1 MQISG
6 VISIYVEMQ
15 NGRGFDTKYH
25 YYDRNH
31 TLFSEYASENE
42 MNVAA
47 LKIKNGVDLLFFL
60 RQWIDEFD
68 YYMIKKGVN
77 GPHFYDALCQVYDI
91 CDCSY
96 LHITEEVF
104 AGDEKQQTTT
114 YHLSFSTTQDE
125 NEGLHTLNKQST
137 RQTVTDIQI
146 INQIKQQMDGYS
158 KVPDIDSRRITP
170 PSITRRTGYVEA
182 PKRTPKEK
190 TVLKEKKK
198 RKYSTDEKEKIIND
212 YLEKN
217 QGAFYD
223 LQDALDALGK
233 ESPVTS
239 QTIANWIKELYQ
251 MRVKEFLLTRGVMI
265 EIAADQKRDGNESK
279 EADGDSV
286 RVVQFGELVLSVPEK
301 YQVVYNSDQDRNEE
315 NKRLIIVPEE
325 YSTSD
330 DLKKIPFLIEF
341 EPYICLHDGIEVTA
355 QKADWLERYL
365 AYQWNDRFS
374 SANEWVERE
383 LRPGF
388 GAFYQVKDELAD
400 DRVQTNG
407 MIITNHQLS
416 CFHTYCN
423 ISLHELEKDRVA
435 WIREATDLFLS
446 FICCIG
452 EKKRSMQPR
461 NERLRIPIIE
471 VANMERNK
479 TGNGSEEAGDKPKPA
494 KNEQNGTAISN
505 HQVSI
510 DVIEQKRRE
519 LEQEKRDQELV
530 LKENT
535 GLKGLIGKNAS
546 KRKQALARIEEIRKQ
561 IALLDEIMRK
571 E

>member
-1 MQISG
+1 MLISG
-6 VISIYVEMQ
+6 VISIYVEMLD
-15 NGRGFDTKYH
+15 GRGFGAKYH

-42 MNVAA
+42 MNKAA
-47 LKIKNGVDLLFFL
+47 HKIKNGVDLLSFL

-68 YYMIKKGVN
+68 YYMIKKGQN
-77 GPHFYDALCQVYDI
+77 GPCFYDALCQVYDI

-96 LHITEEVF
+96 LHISEEVF

-114 YHLSFSTTQDE
+114 YHLSFSTVQDE
-125 NEGLHTLNKQST
+125 KEGLHTLNKQSMC
-137 RQTVTDIQI
+137 QTITDIQI
-146 INQIKQQMDGYS
+146 INQNKQQMDGY
-158 KVPDIDSRRITP
+158 KKAPDLDSRSITP
-170 PSITRRTGYVEA
+170 PSITRRTGYVDVQ
-182 PKRTPKEK
+182 KGTPKGN

-198 RKYSTDEKEKIIND
+198 RKYSIDEKEKIIND

-223 LQDALDALGK
+223 LQDAIDALGK
-233 ESPVTS
+233 GSPVTS
-239 QTIANWIKELYQ
+239 QTVANWIKELYQ
-251 MRVKEFLLTRGVMI
+251 MRVKEFLLTKGVMI
-265 EIAADQKRDGNESK
+265 KIDADLKSDENESK
-279 EADGDSV
+279 EEDGDKV
-286 RVVQFGELVLSVPEK
+286 QVVKFGELLLSVPEK
-301 YQVVYNSDQDRNEE
+301 YQVVYNYDQDQNEE
-315 NKRLIIVPEE
+315 NKRLIIVPED
-325 YSTSD
+325 YSIFD
-330 DLKKIPFLIEF
+330 DLKQMPFAIEF

-355 QKADWLERYL
+355 QKADWLESYL

-423 ISLHELEKDRVA
+423 ISLHEMGKDRVE

-446 FICCIG
+446 FTYCIG
-452 EKKRSMQPR
+452 EKKGPMQPQ
-461 NERLRIPIIE
+461 NERFRIPIIE
-471 VANMERNK
+471 VANMEKNK
-479 TGNGSEEAGDKPKPA
+479 TGTDSEKTGDKPKPEI
-494 KNEQNGTAISN
+494 NEQNGTAISN

-519 LEQEKRDQELV
+519 LEQEKRDQELI

-535 GLKGLIGKNAS
+535 GLKGLIGRNAS